1 LISLNKVAIVTGSS
15 RGIGEAIAKEFA
27 KAEYN
32 IVINSRDAE
41 ELAVSKHEIK
51 QVAAS
56 TTDILE
62 FLGDISDESTCIGL
76 VDIAVQ
82 KFGRID
88 VLINNA
94 GISGPEKWS
103 PEITSQEWDEVVDIN
118 LKGCFMCSRE
128 VIG

>member
-1 LISLNKVAIVTGSS
+1 VKQLQRK
-15 RGIGEAIAKEFA
+15 FA

-62 FLGDISDESTCIGL
+62 FLGDISDECIGL

-88 VLINNA
+88 VMINNA

>member
-1 LISLNKVAIVTGSS
+1 VKQLQRK
-15 RGIGEAIAKEFA
+15 FA

-62 FLGDISDESTCIGL
+62 FLGDISDECIGL

-82 KFGRID
+82 KFDRID
-88 VLINNA
+88 VMINNA

-103 PEITSQEWDEVVDIN
+103 PAITSQEWDEVVDIH